1 MEKTLKS
8 FPDLDTD
15 PYAGY
20 PLCISMYV
28 KQHQL
33 MIIHT
38 REENQTG
45 AI

>member
-1 MEKTLKS
+1 M
-8 FPDLDTD
+8 LDI
-15 PYAGY
+15 

-38 REENQTG
+38 LEESQTG